1 MLRVQC
7 FGRITILKLS
17 NHLSMY
23 HNTEHGTR
31 NAEHGTQNFKLQTLQ
46 TSNSMI
52 TYSFLQHYWW
62 FLISLLGGILAFL
75 LFVQGGQS
83 MLFSLSKTDDERRLL
98 VNALGRKWEFTFTT
112 LVTFGGA
119 FFASFPLFY
128 STSFGGAYWVWM
140 AILFCFIIQAVSY
153 EFQSKPGNV
162 YGKTTYQA
170 FLFINGLLGTF
181 LIGVALATFFT
192 GSDFIVNKGNIT
204 HQLAPVIS
212 SWGNEWHGL
221 EALLNVRNL
230 MLGLAVFFL
239 ARSLA
244 VLFFINRLNHPVLE
258 ARSRKYLWYNAIP
271 FVVFFLI
278 FVIWTLFSE
287 GYAVDAATGSITL
300 EKYKYFTNLIEMPVI
315 LFSFLAGVVAVL
327 AGVIG
332 TWISPSFKSGI
343 WFSGVGTV
351 VTVCSLLLITGY
363 NNTSFYPS
371 INLQS
376 SLTIFNASSSEFT
389 LRAMSLVSLFI
400 PVVLL
405 YIFFAW
411 RAMEKKR
418 IDIEDV
424 DNDEHAY

>member
-1 MLRVQC
+1 
-7 FGRITILKLS
+7 
-17 NHLSMY
+17 
-23 HNTEHGTR
+23 
-31 NAEHGTQNFKLQTLQ
+31 
-46 TSNSMI
+46 MI
-52 TYSFLQHYWW
+52 TYSLLQHYWW
-62 FLISLLGGILAFL
+62 FIISLLAGILAFL

-83 MLFSLSKTDDERRLL
+83 LLFSLAKTDDERRLL
-98 VNALGRKWEFTFTT
+98 VNTLGRKWEFTFTT

-162 YGKTTYQA
+162 FGTNTYRT

-181 LIGVALATFFT
+181 LIGVAIATFFT
-192 GSDFIVNKGNIT
+192 GSDFIVNKANIT
-204 HQLAPVIS
+204 QQLAPVIS

-221 EALLNVRNL
+221 EALLNIRNL

-244 VLFFINRLNHPVLE
+244 VLFFINRLNHAVLE

-271 FVVFFLI
+271 FVVFFLT

-287 GYAVDAATGSITL
+287 GYAVDPATGVVSL
-300 EKYKYFTNLIEMPVI
+300 EKYKYFTNFIEMPII
-315 LFSFLAGVVAVL
+315 LIAFLLGVVAVL
-327 AGVIG
+327 TGVIG
-332 TWISPSFKSGI
+332 TWISPKFKKGI
-343 WFSGVGTV
+343 WFAGVGTIA
-351 VTVCSLLLITGY
+351 TVCSLLLIAGY

-371 INLQS
+371 IHLQS
-376 SLTIFNASSSEFT
+376 SLTIFNSSSSEFT
-389 LRAMSLVSLFI
+389 LHAMSIVSLLI
-400 PVVLL
+400 PVVLV

-411 RAMEKKR
+411 RAMEKNR
-418 IDIEDV
+418 IDIDDV
-424 DNDEHAY
+424 NNDDHAY